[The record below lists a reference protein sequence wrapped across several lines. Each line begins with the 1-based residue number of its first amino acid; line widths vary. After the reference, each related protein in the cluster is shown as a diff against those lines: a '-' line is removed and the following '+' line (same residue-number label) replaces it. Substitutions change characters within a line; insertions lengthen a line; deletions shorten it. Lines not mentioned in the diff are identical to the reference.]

1 MLMRRIGTLGVVLTR
16 VIGGLTAGKRSRWL
30 LAGLSLTLMT
40 SALALGGAGEVAH
53 ASTSAEATVYE
64 FAGEVHPQGKPD
76 YCLDVTKGIVS
87 AGKCAS
93 ESPREW
99 GGSMLCTKA
108 GGKELCT
115 GSLYLYDS
123 SGANLTGQAAGV
135 YGPTSPGYKHLKNYV
150 VLCAPDVTTCLSG
163 LGWIPGGAGGT
174 EDQMWVP
181 SRNNAA
187 IVWPRNLG
195 SSARVSLGKNNGTF
209 SAVWTHPAWKL
220 TSS

>member
-1 MLMRRIGTLGVVLTR
+1 MFMRRTGALGAVLTR
-16 VIGGLTAGKRSRWL
+16 AMGGFTAVKGTRWL

-40 SALALGGAGEVAH
+40 SALALGGAGEVAQ
-53 ASTSAEATVYE
+53 ASTSAESTVYD
-64 FAGEVHPQGKPD
+64 FAGEVHPQGEPE
-76 YCLDVTKGIVS
+76 YCLGVSKGFVS
-87 AGKCAS
+87 VGKCTS
-93 ESPREW
+93 ESLREW
-99 GGSMLCTKA
+99 GGSMLCTKV

-123 SGANLTGQAAGV
+123 SGANPTGQTVGV

-150 VLCAPDVTTCLSG
+150 VLCAPDTTTCLSG

-187 IVWPRNLG
+187 IVWPRKLG
-195 SSARVSLGKNNGTF
+195 NSALVSLGKNSSKFG
-209 SAVWTHPAWKL
+209 AVWTHPAWAL
-220 TSS
+220 TQ